1 VNGNVRTDQE
11 IVQEALA
18 KYAQTSGAPSRGDAL
33 TALGRLGIAL
43 HTAIRE
49 RDEAREETRR
59 VIREDGVVVSR
70 QAARLERVE
79 AAAMALYE
87 RVEMDES
94 VGICLSSRV
103 EALNLAAA
111 LSDVTPPLSEP

>member
-1 VNGNVRTDQE
+1 MNGNVRTDQE

-87 RVEMDES
+87 RVE
-94 VGICLSSRV
+94 
-103 EALNLAAA
+103 
-111 LSDVTPPLSEP
+111 